1 MHSRRYELTDHLGN
15 VRAVVGDERIYSSST
30 SIQPQIHSLN
40 NYYAGGSLQPGRNFN
55 ASSYRFGYNA
65 GSEKDDEITGVT
77 GSHFTTFY
85 REGDTRILRWWSP
98 DPKGALQPWQST
110 YSFMDGNPIRYN
122 DPKGDLPPQFWAGV
136 GGMGLDIVVQVGVHM
151 TYGDDFGVAL
161 RKVDYHDVLVTGFV
175 TAATLGGGTE
185 ATLAKT
191 AANALARRALSVGTT
206 GAAIQAMSDVN
217 LTKEGLKVSTVFD
230 TKPLTDAF
238 EEFSFDASGSML
250 FGGMLDASKV
260 GIKKTITDIKLHNTM
275 PAADRDVYL
284 QTQKV
289 LNSNTAAKSTETVGD
304 FAQTGAQKAYSEGKS
319 TGSGTPSA
327 SQPNA
332 AKVPVYT
339 MPSSN
344 YSERRDATNR
354 AAPVNIKT
362 F

>member
-1 MHSRRYELTDHLGN
+1 MPVL
-15 VRAVVGDERIYSSST
+15 
-30 SIQPQIHSLN
+30 HSLN
-40 NYYAGGSLQPGRNFN
+40 SYYAGGMLMPGRNFN

-122 DPKGDLPPQFWAGV
+122 DPKGDLPPQVWAGIGGTLLDV
-136 GGMGLDIVVQVGVHM
+136 GVQVGVYRA
-151 TYGDDFGVAL
+151 YGNSWGDAFK
-161 RKVDYHDVLVTGFV
+161 KVDYHDAIITGVVTG
-175 TAATLGGGTE
+175 ATLGVGTE
-185 ATLAKT
+185 A
-191 AANALARRALSVGTT
+191 ALARTTARALARQVLSVGTT

-230 TKPLTDAF
+230 TKPLTDAV
-238 EEFSFDASGSML
+238 EEFSFDISGSML
-250 FGGMLDASKV
+250 SGGLLDASKV
-260 GIKKTITDIKLHNTM
+260 GIKKTITDIKQANTM
-275 PAADRDVYL
+275 SAADRDVYL

-289 LNSNTAAKSTETVGD
+289 LNSNSAAKSAETVGD
-304 FAQTGAQKAYSEGKS
+304 FAQTGAQQGYSRSKS
-319 TGSGTPSA
+319 TGSVTPSA
-327 SQPNA
+327 PKPNIGKA
-332 AKVPVYT
+332 PVYT